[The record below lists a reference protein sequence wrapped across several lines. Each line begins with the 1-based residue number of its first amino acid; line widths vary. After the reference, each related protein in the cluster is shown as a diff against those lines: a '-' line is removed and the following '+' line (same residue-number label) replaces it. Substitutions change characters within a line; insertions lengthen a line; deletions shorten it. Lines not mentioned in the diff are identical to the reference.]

1 MLLQFLRLLPTVSV
15 RNACSSSINC
25 FTLRTHNCGE
35 LRLEHVGQRVKVYG
49 WLTTKRMDKFLL
61 IKDAY
66 GSVQALLPEEMKNLI
81 KSLKEQSSLFVEGTV
96 TDRGKD
102 RNNKIPTGHIQIN
115 AEKIEVFNSI
125 PSGLPVFDS
134 SNELT
139 RLTYRYLDL
148 RTDKMQHALR
158 FRAQIISKMRRFLED
173 QCSFVDIQTPTL
185 SHFTPGGA
193 NEFPVPANDKGECF
207 SLPQSPQIY
216 KQLLMCGGIDKYYQ
230 VAICYR
236 DELTKPNRQPEF
248 TQLDLEL
255 SFTNQEKII
264 SLIEQ
269 IIINSWP
276 EELEQYKPAVPFPR
290 MDYSKAMTKY
300 GTDKPDMRI
309 PWEITDCLLEDI
321 ENSSKIVA
329 KMFVAKGA
337 LKSLIKER
345 ILRWKQKIGLLPY
358 KQEYSIIRPSS
369 INKFSKI
376 PINKDY
382 LLNLNLDKDN
392 DVIVVCWGDCEESVL
407 KVIGYLRNYLAEAIF
422 NYFEPN
428 LFNFVW
434 ITRFP
439 LFSKDE
445 ESGEIQ
451 SAHHPFTAPL
461 SEHEEDLKNGI
472 NLDKIEAQHYD
483 LVLNGEEIGGGSIR
497 IHNAELQKYVLT
509 KILGIDHEP
518 LNHLLEALQYG
529 APPHGGFALGL
540 DRYVAILNA
549 KGDSNASIRDVIA
562 FPKSASGKCH
572 MTGSPTKPDE
582 SLLDRYNLEIPDADE
597 VERRN
602 YF

>member
-35 LRLEHVGQRVKVYG
+35 LRLEHVE
-49 WLTTKRMDKFLL
+49 FLL

-102 RNNKIPTGHIQIN
+102 RNNKIPTGH
-115 AEKIEVFNSI
+115 
-125 PSGLPVFDS
+125 
-134 SNELT
+134 
-139 RLTYRYLDL
+139 
-148 RTDKMQHALR
+148 
-158 FRAQIISKMRRFLED
+158 
-173 QCSFVDIQTPTL
+173 IQTPTL

-290 MDYSKAMTKY
+290 MDYSKA
-300 GTDKPDMRI
+300 DMRI

-358 KQEYSIIRPSS
+358 KQ
-369 INKFSKI
+369 
-376 PINKDY
+376 
-382 LLNLNLDKDN
+382 
-392 DVIVVCWGDCEESVL
+392 
-407 KVIGYLRNYLAEAIF
+407 
-422 NYFEPN
+422 
-428 LFNFVW
+428 
-434 ITRFP
+434 
-439 LFSKDE
+439 
-445 ESGEIQ
+445 
-451 SAHHPFTAPL
+451 APL

-529 APPHGGFALGL
+529 APPHG
-540 DRYVAILNA
+540 
-549 KGDSNASIRDVIA
+549 DSNASIRDVIA